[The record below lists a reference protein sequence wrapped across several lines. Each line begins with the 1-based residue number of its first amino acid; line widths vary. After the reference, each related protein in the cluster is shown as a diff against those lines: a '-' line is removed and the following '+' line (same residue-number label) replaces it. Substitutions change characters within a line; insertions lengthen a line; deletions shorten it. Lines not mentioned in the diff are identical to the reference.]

1 MAMLQYVTES
11 LAYMVS
17 GNMDNGATDY
27 HLEAAISKVFASD
40 SAWIAVDEAIQVMG
54 GMGYMKATGLE
65 RVLRDLRIFR
75 IFEGTNDILRLFVA
89 LTGIQYA
96 GAHLQ
101 ELQRA
106 FRNPAANLGL
116 IFGEGARRAA
126 GAVGLARGPDLAP
139 HVASSLRP
147 GAAELGR
154 CVAEFGR
161 CVEAVLRRHGRGV
174 VDEQFVLNRLAA
186 AAIDAYTASA
196 ALSRASRAERCG
208 LPAAECELRLA
219 EAWLEEAVARM
230 PRALAQARDARA
242 LAQDARL
249 AALGRAVAARGAQL
263 CDNPLAL

>member
-17 GNMDNGATDY
+17 GNMDSGATDY

-40 SAWIAVDEAIQVMG
+40 SAWNVVDEAIQVLG

-89 LTGIQYA
+89 LTGIQFA

-106 FRNPAANLGL
+106 FKNPTANLGL

-126 GAVGLARGPDLAP
+126 DAVGLGRGPDLAP
-139 HVASSLRP
+139 HVASALQP

-161 CVEAVLRRHGRGV
+161 CVEAVLRRHGRAV

-186 AAIDAYTASA
+186 AAIDAYSAAA
-196 ALSRASRAERCG
+196 ALSRASRASRLG
-208 LPAAECELRLA
+208 LESAPSELRLA
-219 EAWLEEAVARM
+219 EAWLEEAVTRI
-230 PRALAQARDARA
+230 PRALGAAREARAQA
-242 LAQDARL
+242 QDERL
-249 AALGRAVAARGAQL
+249 AALGRAVAEKGGQL
-263 CDNPLAL
+263 TGNPLGL